1 MPPGSVL
8 NTPAFRE
15 RLTSGE
21 LLVGTFVKTPSPIV
35 AEVLSLTGLDCLCLD
50 AEHAPFDR
58 ATIDGCVAM
67 TRAIGMPSLVRI
79 PVATPEQVLNA
90 LDCGATG
97 VVAPHIRNAA
107 EAAAFARACRFG
119 AGGRGYAGSTRAAC
133 YTTRPMA
140 DHLRLSERETVA
152 IAQIEDPEA
161 VEDIDEIARVDG
173 IDCLFVGRVDLTV
186 GYGLASQDHE
196 RVVAAVERICDAGR
210 RNGRAVGMFLS
221 RIEDVTHWHERGASL
236 FLLGSDHGFLLQ
248 GAADLLDRARRS
260 VAV

>member
-1 MPPGSVL
+1 MSTLP
-8 NTPAFRE
+8 FRE
-15 RLTSGE
+15 RLAARE

-58 ATIDGCVAM
+58 MTIDGCVAM

-79 PVATPEQVLNA
+79 PTATPEQVLNA

-97 VVAPHIRNAA
+97 VVAPHIRNVE
-107 EAAAFARACRFG
+107 EAIAFARACRFG
-119 AGGRGYAGSTRAAC
+119 AGGRGYAGSTRAAR
-133 YTTRPMA
+133 YTTRTMA
-140 DHLRLSERETVA
+140 DHLTVSHRETVA

-161 VEDIDEIARVDG
+161 VDGIEEIARIDG

-186 GYGLASQDHE
+186 GYGVASQDHE
-196 RVVAAVERICDAGR
+196 RVVAAVERICAAGR
-210 RNGRAVGMFLS
+210 ANSRPVGMFLS
-221 RIEDVTHWHERGASL
+221 RIEDVPYWHERGASL

-248 GAADLLDRARRS
+248 GAADLLAKARQHGP
-260 VAV
+260 A